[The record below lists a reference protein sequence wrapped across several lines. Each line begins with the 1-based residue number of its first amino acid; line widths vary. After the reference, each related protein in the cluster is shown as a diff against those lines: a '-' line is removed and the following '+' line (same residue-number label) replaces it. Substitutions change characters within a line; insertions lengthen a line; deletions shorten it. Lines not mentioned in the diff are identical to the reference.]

1 MTLSRA
7 GSRSQ
12 SEPSTESLADALTAL
27 CAEVGIPFEEM
38 LHTVE
43 AALATAYVR
52 AFNPPGEVRVK
63 LDTKTGALEVTGRVV
78 RADGS
83 ELVRALPSEDFK
95 RMAAQ
100 TAKHAVLRHIHDLE
114 RDKVLRD
121 VAEHRGELATGVVDR
136 SEAGTVYV
144 DLGRAEGV
152 MPPEEQIPGE
162 LLHPGRPVLV
172 VILDAQRNQRQ
183 AQVRVSRAAR
193 MFVHRLLEAEVPEIK
208 AGTVQVRAI
217 AREPG
222 LRTKIAVSATE
233 PGLDPVGACVGP
245 KGVRHRAILSELAS
259 EHVDIVPWSDDPE
272 AFVASSLGPAKAE
285 SVTIDKATRTAT
297 VMVPRAQ
304 LSLAIGRDGQNA
316 RLAAKLTGFRIDIKA
331 GEGDG
336 PDDAEPA
343 P

>member
-1 MTLSRA
+1 VTLSRA
-7 GSRSQ
+7 GSRSH
-12 SEPSTESLADALTAL
+12 SEPSTESLAEALTAL

-43 AALATAYVR
+43 GALAVAYTR
-52 AFNPPGEVRVK
+52 AFSPAGEVTVK
-63 LDTKTGALEVTGRVV
+63 LDTKTGGLEVRSRVV
-78 RADGS
+78 RDDGS
-83 ELVRALPSEDFK
+83 EMVEMLPSEDFK

-121 VAEHRGELATGVVDR
+121 VAEHKGELASGVVDR
-136 SEAGTVYV
+136 IEMGTVYV

-172 VILDAQRNQRQ
+172 VIMDAQRNARQ
-183 AQVRVSRAAR
+183 AQVRVSRASR

-208 AGTVQVRAI
+208 AGTVQIRAI

-222 LRTKIAVSATE
+222 LRTKIGVSSTQ

-245 KGVRHRAILSELAS
+245 KGVRHRAILSELAT

-272 AFVASSLGPAKAE
+272 AFVAASLGPARAE
-285 SVTIDKATRTAT
+285 SVSIDRMTRTAT
-297 VMVPRAQ
+297 VLVPRVQ

-316 RLAAKLTGFRIDIKA
+316 RLAARLTGFRIDIKA
-331 GEGDG
+331 SDPEAEAGAEGST
-336 PDDAEPA
+336 
-343 P
+343 